1 MQTALY
7 DPQFTARE
15 RLVGACIATL
25 LWMVSAL
32 GLAALLFWPVPPPLR
47 LS

>member
-15 RLVGACIATL
+15 RLVGACIAAL
-25 LWMVSAL
+25 LWMMSAV
-32 GLAALLFWPVPPPLR
+32 GLAALLLWPASPPLR
-47 LS
+47 L